1 VISDRPGSLA
11 RLSQRIAEL
20 GANILQIG
28 QTRGFGEVAIG
39 ETEVELILET
49 TGAEQ
54 IERIHRALQA
64 ANFKVRK
71 E

>member
-1 VISDRPGSLA
+1 
-11 RLSQRIAEL
+11 
-20 GANILQIG
+20 LQIG
-28 QTRGFGEVAIG
+28 QTRGFGEMAIG

-49 TGAEQ
+49 TGAEH

-64 ANFKVRK
+64 ETFKTRK